1 MHYQTTVRT
10 DADYADLPEAAAF
23 IIDREAAKSI
33 LHLSALIK
41 ANGLHCLERFD
52 YRVDWDWGDAEGGT
66 EAETL
71 VVFAE
76 EFCFSALVKHTNVEI
91 RTEKKR
97 IADLA
102 HFHGLSFDEAGTP
115 EEAFVQHVA
124 SLSMWNW
131 DDDKGAALNECEEP
145 SEGYQDSHEA
155 LMGLIEGARDLL
167 AKKAAHV
174 EEPVQDRE
182 TPALVLVKPEESV
195 SDYVLQEGSP
205 SCWITV
211 GSISVHVRRNTD
223 TGDEGVIVDLYAR
236 SEEDESIASTY
247 AFFQD
252 AEEEICTAR
261 GIDLEDVAEW
271 VGLHYQRNFEA
282 EPAAAR
288 YDWIKR
294 YLESHQDGERAQ
306 AA

>member
-10 DADYADLPEAAAF
+10 DADYADIPKAAAF
-23 IIDREAAKSI
+23 IIDRESAQSI
-33 LHLSALIK
+33 LRLSALIK
-41 ANGLHCLERFD
+41 ANGLHCLELFD
-52 YRVDWDWGDAEGGT
+52 YRVDWDWGDAEGST

-76 EFCFSALVKHTNVEI
+76 EFCFSAMVKHTNVEI
-91 RTEKKR
+91 RTEQKR
-97 IADLA
+97 CADLA

-115 EEAFVQHVA
+115 EDAFVNHVA
-124 SLSMWNW
+124 SLSMWDW

-155 LMGLIEGARDLL
+155 LMGLIEAARDLL

-174 EEPVQDRE
+174 EERVQDRE
-182 TPALVLVKPEESV
+182 TPALVLVKPEESG
-195 SDYVLQEGSP
+195 SDYVLQDGSP
-205 SCWITV
+205 SCRITV

-223 TGDEGVIVDLYAR
+223 TGDEGVIVDLFPRGA
-236 SEEDESIASTY
+236 EDESLASTY

-252 AEEEICTAR
+252 AEEELCSDR
-261 GIDLEDVAEW
+261 GIDLDDVSEW

-294 YLESHQDGERAQ
+294 YLESHRDGELAQ